1 MSSIKETLE
10 KSIFDQTD
18 ETVSTPVSIRL
29 PTNLGNELDE
39 LSLTLD
45 KSKSFLLLE
54 FIKAG
59 IKETNSI
66 LEEKAANPP
75 HTRERNSNDVSEK
88 KSFLLNTNYNNDEET
103 HFQMLKNQEAA
114 AFCSGWKEYI
124 CQLSKGDIVYLYQSG
139 AGIVA
144 SGMVAGE
151 LEKHEHYG
159 KSEEKYSK
167 ALDDFKIGFKAISAR
182 QFKEITGG
190 GANFR
195 RTMVELSLSQG
206 HKIKSEIESRLR
218 NIQ

>member
-29 PTNLGNELDE
+29 PTNLSNELDE

-75 HTRERNSNDVSEK
+75 HPKERDPNDFLGK
-88 KSFLLNTNYNNDEET
+88 KYFLLNTNYNNDEDT
-103 HFQMLKNQEAA
+103 HFHMLKNQEAA

-139 AGIVA
+139 AGIIA
-144 SGMVAGE
+144 SGMVSGE

-159 KSEEKYSK
+159 KPEDKYSK

-195 RTMVELSLSQG
+195 RTMTELSLSQG
-206 HKIKSEIESRLR
+206 HKIKSEIESRLK